1 MIQSA
6 PGLVIRI
13 CSISRT
19 IYRCRNLIRNAEMLA
34 KFLGGDIDRINYE
47 RPVIGKQ
54 PGSCP
59 TFPGRPRREFPAAR
73 R

>member
-1 MIQSA
+1 MSK
-6 PGLVIRI
+6 
-13 CSISRT
+13 T
-19 IYRCRNLIRNAEMLA
+19 IFRCRNLIRNAEMFA
-34 KFLGGDIDRINYE
+34 EFLGGDIDPINY
-47 RPVIGKQ
+47 RVPVIGKE